1 MDPDTETYDFLQ
13 NGTEKQQVQLK
24 SISRYDKSKK
34 TPKQFPQKRRKTH
47 QNLLLILMWMET
59 YSSN

>member
-24 SISRYDKSKK
+24 SISHYNKCKK

-47 QNLLLILMWMET
+47 QIILLLFDVDVNIL
-59 YSSN
+59 